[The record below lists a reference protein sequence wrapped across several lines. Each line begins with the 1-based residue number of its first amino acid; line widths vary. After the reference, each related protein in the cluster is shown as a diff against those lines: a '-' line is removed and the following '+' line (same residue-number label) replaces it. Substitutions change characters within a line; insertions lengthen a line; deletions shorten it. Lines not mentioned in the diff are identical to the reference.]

1 MWIIAAS
8 SVYRLPSSVYA
19 KDESQVL
26 ADPSTRKCA
35 FEGRT
40 GIGADLPTF
49 KKLTALL
56 TSVFQYL
63 YPEIY
68 VRIILLLV
76 KLDIALPLAITESP
90 HSRSHQPLWHKKDQ
104 HTDDCA

>member
-1 MWIIAAS
+1 VDNSRFVSISTAELGIRQRRS
-8 SVYRLPSSVYA
+8 H
-19 KDESQVL
+19 VL

-49 KKLTALL
+49 KKLSALL

-63 YPEIY
+63 YPEICSNNSF
-68 VRIILLLV
+68 
-76 KLDIALPLAITESP
+76 AGETGHCSAS
-90 HSRSHQPLWHKKDQ
+90 
-104 HTDDCA
+104 CNN